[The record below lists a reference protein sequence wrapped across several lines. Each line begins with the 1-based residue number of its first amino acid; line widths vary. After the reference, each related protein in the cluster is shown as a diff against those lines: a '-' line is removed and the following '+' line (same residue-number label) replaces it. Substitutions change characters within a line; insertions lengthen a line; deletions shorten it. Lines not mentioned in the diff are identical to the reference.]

1 MTTKASSNNTPKPSA
16 PKRVQRL
23 CRLRWVAVK
32 DIHVSALAQ
41 RERKEYRVNQ
51 IVAEYDEDKI
61 GNPIL
66 SSRGGRYYVVDGQH
80 RIEATS
86 VAKGEDTEIQCW
98 VYEGLTEADE
108 AELFLR
114 FNNVLTVNAFDKF
127 KVSVQAGRADET
139 DIDRIVRAQGLVVT
153 RDALPG
159 AVRAVGT
166 LGRVYDRDGASALAR
181 ALGIIRDAY
190 GDSGFEAPV
199 IDGIG
204 LLCGRYNGELDVPTA
219 VQRLSKVNGGVNGLL
234 GKAEI
239 LRRQTGN
246 TKSHCVAAAA
256 VDVINAGRGGKKL
269 PSWWKDAS

>member
-1 MTTKASSNNTPKPSA
+1 MTTNATPKPQP

-32 DIHVSALAQ
+32 DMQVSSLAQ

-61 GNPIL
+61 GTPIL
-66 SSRGGRYYVVDGQH
+66 SLRNGHYYIVDGQH
-80 RIEATS
+80 RVEATS
-86 VAKGEDTEIQCW
+86 VVQGEGTEIQCW
-98 VYEGLTEADE
+98 VYEGLAEADE

-139 DIDRIVRAQGLVVT
+139 DIDRIVRAQGLVIS

-166 LGRVYDRDGASALAR
+166 LTKVYDRDGASALAR
-181 ALGIIRDAY
+181 ALGIIRDSY

-199 IDGIG
+199 IDGMA

-219 VQRLSKVNGGVNGLL
+219 VTRLGKVNGGVNGLL

-246 TKSHCVAAAA
+246 TKAHCVAAAA

-269 PSWWKDAS
+269 PSWWKDA

>member
-1 MTTKASSNNTPKPSA
+1 MTTKSTSPSPKPSA

-23 CRLRWVAVK
+23 ARLRWVAVK
-32 DIHVSALAQ
+32 DMQVSSLAQ
-41 RERKEYRVNQ
+41 RERKDYRVNQ
-51 IVAEYDEDKI
+51 IVAEFDEDKI
-61 GNPIL
+61 GTPIL
-66 SSRGGRYYVVDGQH
+66 SSRNGHYYIVDGQH
-80 RIEATS
+80 RIEATGIVRGDDS
-86 VAKGEDTEIQCW
+86 EVQCW

-114 FNNVLTVNAFDKF
+114 FNDVLTVSAFDKF
-127 KVSVQAGRADET
+127 KVSVQAGRDDET
-139 DIDRIVRAQGLVVT
+139 DIDRIVRAQGLIVT
-153 RDALPG
+153 RDKLPG

-166 LGRVYDRDGASALAR
+166 LGKVYDRDGASALAR

-199 IDGIG
+199 IDGMG

-219 VQRLSKVNGGVNGLL
+219 IQRLGKVNGGVHGLL

-239 LRRQTGN
+239 LRRSTGN

-269 PSWWKDAS
+269 PSWWKDA